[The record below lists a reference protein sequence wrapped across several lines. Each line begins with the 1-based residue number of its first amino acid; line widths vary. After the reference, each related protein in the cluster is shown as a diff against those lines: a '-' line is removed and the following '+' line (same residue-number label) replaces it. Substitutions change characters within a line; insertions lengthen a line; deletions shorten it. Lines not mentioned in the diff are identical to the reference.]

1 VTENIFFSK
10 MLQSLERSIVDA
22 SRKKGFIPV
31 VLKLEKESTYP
42 DIDVVWFT
50 WKVDQESAN
59 VL

>member
-1 VTENIFFSK
+1 
-10 MLQSLERSIVDA
+10 MLPE
-22 SRKKGFIPV
+22 KGFV
-31 VLKLEKESTYP
+31 AAVLKLEKESTCP